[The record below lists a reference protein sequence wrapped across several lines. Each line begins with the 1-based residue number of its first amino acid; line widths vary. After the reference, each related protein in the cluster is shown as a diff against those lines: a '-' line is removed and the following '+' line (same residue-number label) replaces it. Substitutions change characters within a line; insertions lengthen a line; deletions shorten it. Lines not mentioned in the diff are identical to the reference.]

1 MTPAGFYFL
10 WILGVFALV
19 GCLCVAVSLVM
30 RLDQALEHLD
40 DTCWPFGPR

>member
-1 MTPAGFYFL
+1 MMPAVCYFL

-19 GCLCVAVSLVM
+19 GLLRAGVWLVT

-40 DTCWPFGPR
+40 DAGWPFGPR